1 MKRGFLRGERVVDP
15 RCVCWWLQTCRP
27 LSSPCG
33 RFPPEALSPGC
44 SYCGMETHAF
54 WLVQLFLFALWVNG
68 LMTLGFTGAHQQV
81 IVCNESLMLEKLPRC
96 GKSFEEMMKKVDSK
110 KWCNLTEFIPYYDNF
125 SLCTERE
132 AIAARCFWP
141 NRLAQGFIIGIHK
154 QFFSNC
160 TSEKVHW
167 EDPPDEILITLILIP
182 VFLMVTMISLVVWCS
197 KRSDILVM
205 WKLMLLTA
213 RQFE

>member
-1 MKRGFLRGERVVDP
+1 MKRGFLREECVVNP

-33 RFPPEALSPGC
+33 RFPPEAPSPGC
-44 SYCGMETHAF
+44 SCCGMEMHAF

-125 SLCTERE
+125 SLCTEQE
-132 AIAARCFWP
+132 ASAARCFWP
-141 NRLAQGFIIGIHK
+141 NRLAQGFITGIHK

-182 VFLMVTMISLVVWCS
+182 VLLMVAMISLVVWCS
-197 KRSDILVM
+197 KRSDILV
-205 WKLMLLTA
+205 
-213 RQFE
+213 

>member
-54 WLVQLFLFALWVNG
+54 WLVQLFLFALW
-68 LMTLGFTGAHQQV
+68 GAHQQV

-160 TSEKVHW
+160 TSEKGHW

-197 KRSDILVM
+197 KRSDILV
-205 WKLMLLTA
+205 
-213 RQFE
+213 

>member
-54 WLVQLFLFALWVNG
+54 WLVQLFLFTLW
-68 LMTLGFTGAHQQV
+68 GAHQQV

-110 KWCNLTEFIPYYDNF
+110 KWCNLTEFIP
-125 SLCTERE
+125 
-132 AIAARCFWP
+132 
-141 NRLAQGFIIGIHK
+141 
-154 QFFSNC
+154 
-160 TSEKVHW
+160 
-167 EDPPDEILITLILIP
+167 ITLTSGPQKTSHVRQIWIE
-182 VFLMVTMISLVVWCS
+182 
-197 KRSDILVM
+197 KG
-205 WKLMLLTA
+205 LTKQ
-213 RQFE
+213 RYNTGR

>member
-1 MKRGFLRGERVVDP
+1 
-15 RCVCWWLQTCRP
+15 
-27 LSSPCG
+27 
-33 RFPPEALSPGC
+33 
-44 SYCGMETHAF
+44 METHAF
-54 WLVQLFLFALWVNG
+54 WLVQLFLFALCVNG
-68 LMTLGFTGAHQQV
+68 LMTLGLTGARQKV

-110 KWCNLTEFIPYYDNF
+110 KWCNLTEFITYYDNF

-132 AIAARCFWP
+132 ASAARCFWP

-160 TSEKVHW
+160 TSEKVPW

-182 VFLMVTMISLVVWCS
+182 VLLMVAMTSLVVWCS
-197 KRSDILVM
+197 KRSDILV
-205 WKLMLLTA
+205 
-213 RQFE
+213 

>member
-1 MKRGFLRGERVVDP
+1 MKRGFLREERVVDP
-15 RCVCWWLQTCRP
+15 RCVCWWLQTCLP

-33 RFPPEALSPGC
+33 RFPPEAPSPGC
-44 SYCGMETHAF
+44 SCCGMETHAF

-125 SLCTERE
+125 SLCTEQE
-132 AIAARCFWP
+132 ASAARCFWP
-141 NRLAQGFIIGIHK
+141 NRLAQGFITGIHK

-182 VFLMVTMISLVVWCS
+182 VLLMVAMISLVVWCS
-197 KRSDILVM
+197 KRSDILV
-205 WKLMLLTA
+205 
-213 RQFE
+213 

>member
-1 MKRGFLRGERVVDP
+1 MKRGFLTGKRVVDP
-15 RCVCWWLQTCRP
+15 RCACWWLRACRP

-54 WLVQLFLFALWVNG
+54 WLVQLFLFALCVNG
-68 LMTLGFTGAHQQV
+68 LMTLGLTGARQKM

-110 KWCNLTEFIPYYDNF
+110 KWCNLTEFITYYDNF
-125 SLCTERE
+125 SLCTEQE
-132 AIAARCFWP
+132 ASAARCFWP

-160 TSEKVHW
+160 TSEKVPW

-182 VFLMVTMISLVVWCS
+182 VLLMVAMTSLVVWCS
-197 KRSDILVM
+197 KRSDILV
-205 WKLMLLTA
+205 
-213 RQFE
+213 

>member
-197 KRSDILVM
+197 KRSDILV
-205 WKLMLLTA
+205 
-213 RQFE
+213 

>member
-160 TSEKVHW
+160 TSEKGHW

-197 KRSDILVM
+197 KRSDILV
-205 WKLMLLTA
+205 
-213 RQFE
+213 